1 VAVVDNTAMP
11 VLEIKPKHGI
21 YDYECKYT
29 SGMSEYIVPAE
40 IPEELS
46 ISMKEIA
53 VRACNSLRC
62 EVYARVDFRL
72 SPDNKIYALEV
83 NTLPGMTS
91 LSLVPKMAKKTRF
104 YIIVS
109 VVVIG
114 TLYLLFNSYGVVKY
128 AKVKSDL
135 EDLNSRI
142 TQLEEENRRLEAEI
156 DSLKRN
162 VPAKIEKIAREKYNM
177 IRPNEKK
184 IEFKAEE

>member
-1 VAVVDNTAMP
+1 MKF
-11 VLEIKPKHGI
+11 LEK
-21 YDYECKYT
+21 
-29 SGMSEYIVPAE
+29 
-40 IPEELS
+40 
-46 ISMKEIA
+46 
-53 VRACNSLRC
+53 
-62 EVYARVDFRL
+62 
-72 SPDNKIYALEV
+72 
-83 NTLPGMTS
+83 
-91 LSLVPKMAKKTRF
+91 KKTRF
-104 YIIVS
+104 YIIAS

-156 DSLKRN
+156 DSLKSN

>member
-1 VAVVDNTAMP
+1 
-11 VLEIKPKHGI
+11 
-21 YDYECKYT
+21 
-29 SGMSEYIVPAE
+29 
-40 IPEELS
+40 
-46 ISMKEIA
+46 MKFIE
-53 VRACNSLRC
+53 N
-62 EVYARVDFRL
+62 
-72 SPDNKIYALEV
+72 
-83 NTLPGMTS
+83 
-91 LSLVPKMAKKTRF
+91 KKTRF

-114 TLYLLFNSYGVVKY
+114 TLYLLFNNYGVVKY

-135 EDLNSRI
+135 EDLNTRI

-162 VPAKIEKIAREKYNM
+162 VPAKIEKIAREKYDM